1 LGQALSLPNIRL
13 SDHWDRRLK
22 RVKYGGL
29 TMLVIA
35 ALLSTSLADAL
46 VEVEPFKTAITLG
59 FVRDWPFVAYAIL
72 WLVLGLVLFKGFCRY
87 VCPLGAFLALPDRL
101 RRLAWIERRVE
112 CGSPCQLCR
121 VRCHYQAIEPDGRI
135 DYAECFQCLDCVTI
149 HQDERTCVPLVL
161 AERKRDRVLEGT
173 A

>member
-1 LGQALSLPNIRL
+1 
-13 SDHWDRRLK
+13 
-22 RVKYGGL
+22 
-29 TMLVIA
+29 MLVIA